1 MERGI
6 CFIAVLYFYAIK
18 RSFFDIEKLC

>member
-6 CFIAVLYFYAIK
+6 CFIAVRYFAVTRFCFNI
-18 RSFFDIEKLC
+18 